1 MAVGLLFGA
10 PVLGQELG
18 QEWTALTAETAKIV
32 FNGPSL
38 EDKVMRR
45 MRTNDKNYKYSLEVA
60 LWTGPLSRV
69 PTAQI
74 LHLAL
79 MPGYHFRA
87 EPDPKS
93 LIGGFE
99 VFEHRELEFAGLRSM
114 GNRLG
119 RIRSRRFQFADID
132 CVSFL
137 QHFGIS
143 GGDRSS
149 VGTNRIYGYYCADPG
164 TSLSDE
170 TVKIVLGGIEIK
182 EKTVP

>member
-1 MAVGLLFGA
+1 MRTMRVIRKVGHYGAMAVGLLFGA

-119 RIRSRRFQFADID
+119 RIRSRRFQ
-132 CVSFL
+132 S
-137 QHFGIS
+137 GI
-143 GGDRSS
+143 
-149 VGTNRIYGYYCADPG
+149 
-164 TSLSDE
+164 
-170 TVKIVLGGIEIK
+170 
-182 EKTVP
+182 